1 MQNNNPVKLFY
12 PFLIIFG
19 LSTITVLMFKSGL
32 SKMGFSVEAL
42 WLGDLVL
49 LIATSASFVLY
60 QRSLNNTNPH
70 FVLRMIYSGLF
81 LKMFVCVAATVCY
94 ILIVRRNANKLS
106 IAGCFVLYVI
116 YTVTEI
122 KIIMRLSRGQKNA

>member
-1 MQNNNPVKLFY
+1 MRNNNPVKLFY
-12 PFLIIFG
+12 PFLFIFG
-19 LSTITVLMFKSGL
+19 LTSIIVLLFKAGL
-32 SKMGFSVEAL
+32 SKMGFSVEAF
-42 WLGDLVL
+42 WLGNLVL

-94 ILIVRRNANKLS
+94 ILIARRNTSKLS
-106 IAGCFVLYVI
+106 LAGCFVLYVV
-116 YTVTEI
+116 YTFTEI
-122 KIIMRLSRGQKNA
+122 KIIMRLSRVQKNA